1 MSLSRCPLNILSH
14 GFIFNP
20 AAHLA
25 GFASRLW
32 SAHLSFP
39 GSNAVVLQAAR
50 HILTHTFHCPPPPDY
65 PLLYTEDGFLLE
77 MYSGY
82 QHLLITPHSCCL
94 WLFGRHRSNSKAFM
108 SCFVCPTLT
117 PSEIIF
123 QPFLTKTLGSMVISG
138 ESIEKAAAQGCAT
151 PGAPGSKYP
160 ALSTLRS
167 DDMMSFQCS
176 AQSVSQVVF
185 IAAEQ
190 L

>member
-1 MSLSRCPLNILSH
+1 MPSNLLSH

-50 HILTHTFHCPPPPDY
+50 HILTHTSHCPPPPHY

-123 QPFLTKTLGSMVISG
+123 QPFLTKTQVAWLSVEKVLKRLQHRAVRLQEHLGLN
-138 ESIEKAAAQGCAT
+138 IERW
-151 PGAPGSKYP
+151 APSE
-160 ALSTLRS
+160 AMTCCLS
-167 DDMMSFQCS
+167 S
-176 AQSVSQVVF
+176 AQPSQSPK
-185 IAAEQ
+185 
-190 L
+190 LYS